1 MHTRPAQA
9 AGRPASVA
17 PRAGVEPARPAAPVT
32 ALADLLPSSSGAVTH
47 DALASLQQT
56 AGNQAT
62 VQALRTAGAVPV
74 QRAVNVQRAIGGDQA
89 AVTAGQ
95 LHEAMAGWG
104 TDEEAIYGAL
114 AGRTGDD
121 MGVIRDT
128 YRRTYG
134 NSLDAELRDELT
146 DFEFARIKPVLD
158 APADTT
164 MAPLDREISSMDRSE
179 AVAGQLRDAMAG
191 WGTDETQ
198 IFNALTG
205 RTPTEIEAIAAAYL
219 RRYNRTLE
227 FDLRDELSGGDLA
240 RALQLIGRVD
250 NGTFENRVRED
261 LVEGIHAVVQGRF
274 NYTLTPTVLAV
285 TAPVHFLPAA
295 GITVPLATWN
305 SQIDGVWNQFKITEP
320 GGREVRVQMALTDDS
335 SASRQVR
342 VIKNAVP
349 GTYANPDRADAGK
362 FYEVM
367 PADTAPHEF
376 GHLIGLPDEYQRTAD
391 DFEAV
396 TSETRTGPVNASGKT
411 EAQIA
416 TELNTALTN
425 ANVNARAGLATT
437 VCTNAGLIVGGQ
449 YQQGDFAQ
457 AVMTAYD
464 AAYAGGAAG
473 KTLTAE
479 LQSLPSGSNWALT
492 MVFSFASTT
501 IMGASGQVA
510 PLPHEHPVMPRH
522 LQEFR
527 ALVANRWPDA
537 SWDIE

>member
-1 MHTRPAQA
+1 MTP
-9 AGRPASVA
+9 
-17 PRAGVEPARPAAPVT
+17 
-32 ALADLLPSSSGAVTH
+32 DAVT
-47 DALASLQQT
+47 SLQGT
-56 AGNQAT
+56 AGNRAT
-62 VQALRTAGAVPV
+62 VQALRTTGAVT
-74 QRAVNVQRAIGGDQA
+74 VQRAIGGDQA
-89 AVTAGQ
+89 AATAGQ
-95 LHEAMAGWG
+95 LHKAMAGWG

-134 NSLDAELRDELT
+134 NSLDAELRDELN
-146 DFEFARIKPVLD
+146 DSEFARIKPVLE

-164 MAPLDREISSMDRSE
+164 MAPLDREISAMDRSE
-179 AVAGQLRDAMAG
+179 AVAAQLRDAMAG

-219 RRYNRTLE
+219 SRYGRTLE
-227 FDLRDELSGGDLA
+227 YDLRDELSGDDLA

-250 NGTFENRVRED
+250 KGTFENRVRED

-274 NYTLTPTVLAV
+274 NYTLSPTVLEV
-285 TAPVHFLPAA
+285 DAPVHFLPAA

-305 SQIDGVWNQFKITEP
+305 TQIDSVWNQFKITEP
-320 GGREVRVQMALTDDS
+320 EGREVRIHMALSNDT

-342 VIKNAVP
+342 VIKNANP
-349 GTYANPDRADAGK
+349 GTYAPPDRADAGK

-376 GHLIGLPDEYQRTAD
+376 GHLIGLPDEYQRTAN

-396 TSETRTGPVNASGKT
+396 TGETRSGPANASGKT

-425 ANVNARAGLATT
+425 PNVNLRAGLATT
-437 VCTNAGLIVGGQ
+437 VCRNAGLIVAGQ

-464 AAYAGGAAG
+464 AAYGGAGG
-473 KTLTAE
+473 KSLTAE
-479 LQSLPSGSNWALT
+479 LQSLPAGSNWALT

-510 PLPHEHPVMPRH
+510 ALPHEHPVMPRH

-527 ALVANRWPDA
+527 ALVANRWPEA
-537 SWDIE
+537 SWQIQ